1 MSDEEDIKFKRT
13 MSNRTEMVYGHDTIE
28 KISQLKV
35 FLYGLRGLGIEVAKN
50 IILNGCQEL
59 SIYDPTIAKIND
71 LGSNFYLS
79 ENDIGKRRRDEACVK
94 KLSELNPYVKVST
107 LDIEQNKDINQYIQ
121 NFIEKIKSFNVVV
134 ITELQT
140 MYFISNIDTFCRTNN
155 IKFIYGM
162 CLGLA
167 GYIFVDFGS
176 YHVITDENGQEPGT
190 YLIKSI
196 SKDQEGRVE
205 K

>member
-1 MSDEEDIKFKRT
+1 MSNEEDLKFKRT

-35 FLYGLRGLGIEVAKN
+35 FIYGLRGLGIEVAKN
-50 IILNGCQEL
+50 IILNGCQEVSL
-59 SIYDPTIAKIND
+59 QDPSIVKIND

-79 ENDIGKRRRDEACVK
+79 ENDVGKKRRDEACVK

-107 LDIEQNKDINQYIQ
+107 LDIEQKKDINEYIQ
-121 NFIEKIKSFNVVV
+121 KFIEKIKSFNVVV

-140 MYFISNIDTFCRTNN
+140 MYFIANIDAFCRNNN
-155 IKFIYGM
+155 IKFIYGI

-176 YHVITDENGQEPGT
+176 IHTITDENGQEPGI

-196 SKDQEGRVE
+196 S
-205 K
+205 